1 MSSTNVHK
9 EETKIETDRP
19 VLTEHLKFIKE
30 IYSRKISGNI
40 DWMNCDHTDFDNLFN
55 LSNDADHQQ
64 YGRSSLYVWNCQ
76 TAQWEQDAYI
86 YS

>member
-9 EETKIETDRP
+9 EETKIETVHP

-55 LSNDADHQQ
+55 LSNDTPTH
-64 YGRSSLYVWNCQ
+64 SSR
-76 TAQWEQDAYI
+76 
-86 YS
+86 